1 MPKPSSSPP
10 PSGVIATLT
19 NFFSLLLV
27 SIGAGLRKTPTT
39 LVLVLIGLFIYF
51 RSPEETNKSEPTQF
65 EDPISQEEPQPP
77 TDLPPDVSPA
87 FWTCVYRTDTQLS
100 ASRWADVYFGME
112 ASQQGRIVLISV
124 SPQWSDLPPDQRTT
138 VVELVVS
145 TWQKNSQDLALFD
158 AESGLEKVT
167 LKRST
172 DKKIVAVWTPG
183 DGVRF
188 VDSEAG
194 A

>member
-10 PSGVIATLT
+10 PAGVIATLT
-19 NFFSLLLV
+19 NFFFTLLV
-27 SIGAGLRKTPTT
+27 SIGAGLRKAPSM

-51 RSPEETNKSEPTQF
+51 RSPEETNKSAPSQF
-65 EDPISQEEPQPP
+65 EEQAPQEEPQPP
-77 TDLPPDVSPA
+77 ADLSSDVSPA
-87 FWTCVYRTDTQLS
+87 FWMCVYRTDTQL
-100 ASRWADVYFGME
+100 AESRWADIYYGMQ
-112 ASQQGRIVLISV
+112 ASQHGRIVSV
-124 SPQWSDLPPDQRTT
+124 SVSAKWADLPPDQRTT
-138 VVELVVS
+138 VIELIVS
-145 TWQKNSQDLALFD
+145 TWQKNSEELELFD

-167 LKRST
+167 LIRSS
-172 DKKIVAVWTPG
+172 DEKIVAVWTPG

>member
-1 MPKPSSSPP
+1 MPKPSSSSH

-19 NFFSLLLV
+19 NFFSLLFV

-51 RSPEETNKSEPTQF
+51 RSPEEANKSEPSQF
-65 EDPISQEEPQPP
+65 EEPTPQEEPQPP
-77 TDLPPDVSPA
+77 ADLSPDVSPA
-87 FWTCVYRTDTQLS
+87 FWRCVYRTDTQLS

-112 ASQQGRIVLISV
+112 ASQQGRIVSISV
-124 SPQWSDLPPDQRTT
+124 SAKWADLPPDQRAT

-145 TWQKNSQDLALFD
+145 TWQKNSQELTLFD
-158 AESGLEKVT
+158 AESGLQKVT
-167 LKRST
+167 LKRSS
-172 DKKIVAVWTPG
+172 DEQIVAVWTPR